1 MERHVCALN
10 GNCSNP
16 PYIHFCDITIR
27 EGEDVP
33 GVAFSVEE
41 KLRLAKAIDELG
53 VYLIQVCFYD
63 FSDELTQLCKAFQKT
78 ELKAKKEICFTGT
91 DDSWKQYV
99 DAIHSFDPDIIHAT
113 MPFTRYLSDNAAEDA
128 EQALMQR
135 IADIVERVHRH
146 GKLASISVTDGTR
159 CDERVMLRM
168 VEAAGKAGAVRMK
181 IPDSVGVASP
191 DGYARLL
198 EKAVAVAKQYSMDVC
213 CHTHNDFGLAG
224 ANALAAIQAGAREVE
239 CTING
244 LGARAGNATLDE
256 VVAALEV
263 LYGVNTGIDL
273 KKLRPVSQ
281 LVEEISGLRLSLTKP
296 IVGRYPFTYET
307 PGHMVAQLKNPFA
320 FIGFKPEEFGLK
332 AEYIFGK
339 LTRESCLDAVAEKCG
354 RPIKKALYPEI
365 LSELFRFA
373 EGHKG
378 EIIFEDDFWKLVESI
393 ENRTH

>member
-10 GNCSNP
+10 GNCGNP
-16 PYIHFCDITIR
+16 PYIRFCDITIR

-33 GVAFSVEE
+33 GVSFSIEE
-41 KLRLAKAIDELG
+41 KLQMARAIDELG
-53 VYLIQVCFYD
+53 VYLIQICFYD
-63 FSDELTQLCKAFQKT
+63 FSEELTQLCQAFQAL

-91 DDSWKQYV
+91 TDRWKEYV
-99 DAIHSFDPDIIHAT
+99 DAINAFEPDIIHAT
-113 MPFTRYLSDNAAEDA
+113 MPFTRYLSSSTAEDQ
-128 EQALMQR
+128 ERALLQR
-135 IADIVERVHRH
+135 IEDIVHRVRGY
-146 GKLASISVTDGTR
+146 GKMASISVTDGTR
-159 CDERVMLRM
+159 SDERVMLKM
-168 VEAAGKAGAVRMK
+168 VEAAGRAGAVRIK

-198 EKAVAVAKQYSMDVC
+198 QKAVAVASQYGMEVC

-224 ANALAAIQAGAREVE
+224 ANALAAIQTGVREVE

-263 LYGVNTGIDL
+263 LYGVHTGIDL

-281 LVEEISGLRLSLTKP
+281 LVEELSGLRLSLTKP

-307 PGHMVAQLKNPFA
+307 PGHMVSQLKNPFA

-339 LTRESCLDAVAEKCG
+339 LTREECLDAVAQKCG
-354 RPIKKALYPEI
+354 RPIDKALYPEI
-365 LSELFRFA
+365 LKELFRFSEA
-373 EGHKG
+373 HKG
-378 EIIFEDDFWKLVESI
+378 QILFEEDFWKIVDQLET
-393 ENRTH
+393 RTH